1 MALTL
6 SFLTSLTMSSIVP
19 VLCNVLLEVRTHDY
33 ILIDRSQ
40 HAQRTNKEMFS
51 VHVFV
56 SSMQY
61 GGHQCK

>member
-1 MALTL
+1 
-6 SFLTSLTMSSIVP
+6 MSSIVP
-19 VLCNVLLEVRTHDY
+19 VLRNVLLGVHTHDY

-40 HAQRTNKEMFS
+40 HAQLTNKELLY

-61 GGHQCK
+61 GGHQCI